1 MSARHRAAFAPPPEH
16 GLLPSLAALSLVP
29 RGKPVGVGMKK
40 RPFEEQEDDD
50 DEEEDPRGKPVGVG
64 MKKRPFE
71 EQEDDD
77 DEEEDEVGGVLD
89 SFLKRKPLETE
100 EQAPAGEPGN
110 GFVAVV
116 FEFDG
121 VLTTGIE
128 IVPGIKMLSSN
139 LDEFMNMTPEEHVLN
154 FGGEHVVKALDHL
167 FHDMLNHEVQPIILS
182 VEGYKQGIDAAL
194 SATEL
199 RQYFENGPEV
209 DYEGKVIK
217 ELVEVFGV
225 DVKPMNG
232 DTPRHEIGVPD
243 DKWHASDMVDFFI
256 ENLDATAGQMLY
268 VGDPTVINAPYVG
281 VGLIEDLKTFSM
293 SRVLMA
299 RSTRTMFD
307 VIQDIRKVL
316 NLPEGTRG
324 GSSSGAGSSSC
335 SGSGS
340 GA

>member
-50 DEEEDPRGKPVGVG
+50 DEEE
-64 MKKRPFE
+64 E
-71 EQEDDD
+71 E
-77 DEEEDEVGGVLD
+77 EVGGCLD

-139 LDEFMNMTPEEHVLN
+139 LDEFMKMTPKQHVLN
-154 FGGEHVVKALDHL
+154 FGGENVVKALDHL
-167 FHDMLNHEVQPIILS
+167 FYDMLNHDVQPIILS

-217 ELVEVFGV
+217 DANHDPKQLVEVFGV
-225 DVKPMNG
+225 DVEPMNG
-232 DTPRHEIGVPD
+232 ETPRHEIGVPD
-243 DKWHASDMVDFFI
+243 DKWHASDMVDVFM
-256 ENLDATAGQMLY
+256 ENLDANAGQMLY

-281 VGLIEDLKTFSM
+281 VGLIENLKTFSM

-307 VIQDIRKVL
+307 VIRDIRKVL
-316 NLPEGTRG
+316 NLPKGTRG